1 MFVCLQNYL
10 TQKVLPKIGERSLT
24 LCSNIY
30 IYIYIYT
37 HTHTHTHT
45 SIQQVKMS
53 QYTKAKCSGNVVE

>member
-30 IYIYIYT
+30 IYIYT
-37 HTHTHTHT
+37 HTHIH
-45 SIQQVKMS
+45 SVCV
-53 QYTKAKCSGNVVE
+53 YL